1 MEYLSNN
8 DLWLRVGDVYMIS
21 GKDDDMQTNNKNLL
35 QSVLIYNPNDIPI
48 RIKYMIFS

>member
-8 DLWLRVGDVYMIS
+8 DLWLRIGDSYMIV
-21 GKDDDMQTNNKNLL
+21 GKSDDYQSTSKNLL